1 MWIPIP
7 GKDVL
12 YLDGTLEEL
21 THTRQKLPWRNF
33 VWQAWH
39 LMIKYPMCQFKAFYH
54 AITMTNRQYLKSPT
68 HPRQLMFHRAL
79 WRLYTRAALTPKYP
93 QPPRSVYGTT
103 WSYCETVILW
113 NSLCDDFSNFSSR
126 VPIPHW
132 LCILHVHW
140 CRDCE
145 TVPEQHWNKPGTVS
159 QSQCTP
165 PQFKQIIFGI
175 KNESEVQ
182 GQSSSEFTWI
192 LTVLKCICGPNLE
205 ILTWICD
212 E

>member
-1 MWIPIP
+1 MDCCLTAPSQCLNQCCSNINKVWSVTSGISLCMRPANERRYYIVTSPLIGWAHTQNKSGVNAEIPSA
-7 GKDVL
+7 
-12 YLDGTLEEL
+12 T
-21 THTRQKLPWRNF
+21 
-33 VWQAWH
+33 
-39 LMIKYPMCQFKAFYH
+39 YPVD
-54 AITMTNRQYLKSPT
+54 QYMARHGRTVK
-68 HPRQLMFHRAL
+68 Q
-79 WRLYTRAALTPKYP
+79 
-93 QPPRSVYGTT
+93 
-103 WSYCETVILW
+103 SYCETVYVMIL
-113 NSLCDDFSNFSSR
+113 FNFSSR

-182 GQSSSEFTWI
+182 GQSSSEFTGI
-192 LTVLKCICGPNLE
+192 LTMLKCICGPNLE
-205 ILTWICD
+205 ILTWIGD